1 MTEYT
6 KALNER
12 FLLQKEY
19 LGENKSVNNITPVV
33 SVTVATYQH
42 VNYIKECLDG
52 ILMQKTNFPIEI
64 IIGEDGSTDGAQE
77 ICKEYAHAHTDKI
90 RLFIRDRK
98 LSQYKDKDGSIQRF
112 NGLWNRMSCRGKYIA
127 FCEGDDYWTDP
138 LKLQKQVDFLESH
151 PDYVMCSHRFKQ
163 YMQKEGIYK
172 DDWYGDI
179 SDGIV
184 YDLDTL
190 IHGGWYHHPLTVM
203 FRSDKLDIEEY
214 SQYPY
219 TMDAVLFFHLLK
231 KGPGIMLN
239 EDMAVYR
246 IHSGGVWSGI
256 NQENRLKNEFKA
268 RIGLYEV
275 EQSYEAAFFLRHQF
289 AKCFG
294 RKWMLQE
301 WKTMME
307 SFKIL
312 SKHFGGTNTSKLF
325 LKKLLLNQD
334 LKY

>member
-1 MTEYT
+1 MSS
-6 KALNER
+6 
-12 FLLQKEY
+12 KEP
-19 LGENKSVNNITPVV
+19 LVSICCITYNHAP
-33 SVTVATYQH
+33 
-42 VNYIKECLDG
+42 YIRECLDG
-52 ILMQKTNFPIEI
+52 FMMQQTNFPIEI
-64 IIGEDGSTDGAQE
+64 IINDDASTDGTTE
-77 ICKEYAHAHTDKI
+77 IIKEYEAQYPDII
-90 RLFIRDRK
+90 RPIYQIEN
-98 LSQYKDKDGSIQRF
+98 QYSKGVRGMYANFCFPRAQ
-112 NGLWNRMSCRGKYIA
+112 GKYIA
-127 FCEGDDYWTDP
+127 LCEGDDYWTDP

-179 SDGIV
+179 SDSKV

-190 IHGGWYHHPLTVM
+190 IHGGWYHHPLSVM
-203 FRSDKLDIEEY
+203 FRSDKLNLQEY
-214 SQYPY
+214 ARYPY
-219 TMDAVLFFHLLK
+219 SMDAVLFFHLLK

-246 IHSGGVWSGI
+246 IHTGGVWSGI
-256 NQENRLKNEFKA
+256 NMENRFKNEFKA

-289 AKCFG
+289 TKSFG

>member
-1 MTEYT
+1 MS
-6 KALNER
+6 A
-12 FLLQKEY
+12 KEP
-19 LGENKSVNNITPVV
+19 LVSICCITYNHAP
-33 SVTVATYQH
+33 
-42 VNYIKECLDG
+42 YIRECLAG
-52 ILMQKTNFPIEI
+52 FMMQETNFPIEI
-64 IIGEDGSTDGAQE
+64 IINDDASTDGTTE
-77 ICKEYAHAHTDKI
+77 IIKEYEARYPDIIKPI
-90 RLFIRDRK
+90 YQVEN
-98 LSQYKDKDGSIQRF
+98 QYSKGVRGMYANFCFPRAQ
-112 NGLWNRMSCRGKYIA
+112 GKYIA
-127 FCEGDDYWTDP
+127 LCEGDDYWTDP
-138 LKLQKQVDFLESH
+138 LKLQKQVDFLEAN
-151 PDYVMCSHRFKQ
+151 PEYVMCSHRFKILERER
-163 YMQKEGIYK
+163 YEK
-172 DDWYGDI
+172 DWYSTT
-179 SDGIV
+179 SDVVYGINN
-184 YDLDTL
+184 L
-190 IHGGWYHHPLTVM
+190 IGGEWYHHPLSVM
-203 FRSDKLDIEEY
+203 FRSDKLDLQEY
-214 SQYPY
+214 ARYPY

>member
-1 MTEYT
+1 M
-6 KALNER
+6 KDNRNEMM
-12 FLLQKEY
+12 
-19 LGENKSVNNITPVV
+19 V
-33 SVTVATYQH
+33 SILTLAYNH
-42 VNYIKECLDG
+42 EPYIRQCLDG
-52 ILMQKTNFPIEI
+52 IVMQQTNFKFELLIH
-64 IIGEDGSTDGAQE
+64 DDASTDGTAEIIREYDAKYPEIVKPIYQTENQYSKHVPIGTTYLYPRAQ
-77 ICKEYAHAHTDKI
+77 
-90 RLFIRDRK
+90 
-98 LSQYKDKDGSIQRF
+98 
-112 NGLWNRMSCRGKYIA
+112 GKYIA
-127 FCEGDDYWTDP
+127 LCEGDDYWTDP

-172 DDWYGDI
+172 DDWYGVI
-179 SDGIV
+179 SDSIV

-190 IHGGWYHHPLTVM
+190 IHGGWYHHPLSVM
-203 FRSDKLDIEEY
+203 FRSDKLNLQEY
-214 SQYPY
+214 ARYPY
-219 TMDAVLFFHLLK
+219 SMDAVLFFHLLK

-246 IHSGGVWSGI
+246 IHTGGVWSGI
-256 NQENRLKNEFKA
+256 NLENRFKNEFKA
-268 RIGLYEV
+268 RIGLYEI
-275 EQSYEAAFFLRHQF
+275 EQSYEAASFLRHQF

-312 SKHFGGTNTSKLF
+312 SKHFGGSNTSKLF

>member
-1 MTEYT
+1 MDTP
-6 KALNER
+6 LV
-12 FLLQKEY
+12 
-19 LGENKSVNNITPVV
+19 SICSITYNHAP
-33 SVTVATYQH
+33 
-42 VNYIKECLDG
+42 YIRQCLDG
-52 ILMQKTNFPIEI
+52 FLMQKTKFRYEI
-64 IIGEDGSTDGAQE
+64 IIHDDASTDGTTE
-77 ICKEYAHAHTDKI
+77 IIKEYAEKHPDLITPIFQKENQYSKGIRGMFPRFCFPHAK
-90 RLFIRDRK
+90 
-98 LSQYKDKDGSIQRF
+98 
-112 NGLWNRMSCRGKYIA
+112 GKYIA
-127 FCEGDDYWTDP
+127 LCEGDDYWTDP
-138 LKLQKQVDFLESH
+138 LKLQKQVDFLEAN
-151 PDYVMCSHRFKQ
+151 PDFVMCSHRFKQ

-179 SDGIV
+179 SDSIV

-190 IHGGWYHHPLTVM
+190 IHGGWYHHPLSVM
-203 FRSDKLDIEEY
+203 LRSDKLNLQECAR
-214 SQYPY
+214 YPY
-219 TMDAVLFFHLLK
+219 SMDAVLFFHLLK

-246 IHSGGVWSGI
+246 IHTGGVWSGI
-256 NQENRLKNEFKA
+256 NLENRFKNEFKA
-268 RIGLYEV
+268 RIGLYEI

-312 SKHFGGTNTSKLF
+312 SKHFGGSNTLKLF
-325 LKKLLLNQD
+325 LKKLLLNQN

>member
-1 MTEYT
+1 MDTP
-6 KALNER
+6 LV
-12 FLLQKEY
+12 
-19 LGENKSVNNITPVV
+19 SICSITYNHAP
-33 SVTVATYQH
+33 
-42 VNYIKECLDG
+42 YIRQCLDG
-52 ILMQKTNFPIEI
+52 FLMQKTKFRYEI
-64 IIGEDGSTDGAQE
+64 IIHDDASTDGTTE
-77 ICKEYAHAHTDKI
+77 IIKEYAEKHPDLITPISQKENQYSKGIRGMYPRFCFPHAK
-90 RLFIRDRK
+90 
-98 LSQYKDKDGSIQRF
+98 
-112 NGLWNRMSCRGKYIA
+112 GKYIA
-127 FCEGDDYWTDP
+127 LCEGDDYWTDP
-138 LKLQKQVDFLESH
+138 LKLQKQVDFLETN

-172 DDWYGDI
+172 DDWYGVI
-179 SDGIV
+179 SDSIV

-190 IHGGWYHHPLTVM
+190 IHGGWYHHPLSVM
-203 FRSDKLDIEEY
+203 FRSDKLNLQEY
-214 SQYPY
+214 ARYPY
-219 TMDAVLFFHLLK
+219 SMDAVLFFHLLK

-246 IHSGGVWSGI
+246 IHTGGVWSGI
-256 NQENRLKNEFKA
+256 NQENRFKNEFKA
-268 RIGLYEV
+268 RIGLYEI

-294 RKWMLQE
+294 RKYMLQE

-312 SKHFGGTNTSKLF
+312 SKHFGVTNTSKLF

>member
-64 IIGEDGSTDGAQE
+64 IIGEDGSTDGTQE

-138 LKLQKQVDFLESH
+138 LKLQKQVDFLEAN
-151 PDYVMCSHRFKQ
+151 PEYVLCGHNITAYNERTASFESFNTGIDGTYELTDLISKGVFCSTLSVIFKREALVLER
-163 YMQKEGIYK
+163 YNSYRKVI
-172 DDWYGDI
+172 DI
-179 SDGIV
+179 
-184 YDLDTL
+184 TL
-190 IHGGWYHHPLTVM
+190 AY
-203 FRSDKLDIEEY
+203 
-214 SQYPY
+214 
-219 TMDAVLFFHLLK
+219 HLLSQG
-231 KGPGIMLN
+231 KGYCMN
-239 EDMAVYR
+239 EEMAVYR
-246 IHSGGVWSGI
+246 IHDGGIWSGS
-256 NQENRLKNEFKA
+256 NDDA
-268 RIGLYEV
+268 RIVTNIEIRTAIYDV
-275 EQSYEAAFFLRHQF
+275 EKSGEAATFLEAFLYNLGRLWIIRHLPIFSKAIHRVFLQF
-289 AKCFG
+289 GLAHTAKTL
-294 RKWMLQE
+294 MN
-301 WKTMME
+301 
-307 SFKIL
+307 IL
-312 SKHFGGTNTSKLF
+312 SKFSKP
-325 LKKLLLNQD
+325 
-334 LKY
+334 